1 MKSILSSF
9 LAGLR
14 FLTIVPISWQKES
27 DAQFF
32 QKSVSFFPLIGLLIG
47 VAGGAVAV
55 LASDIVPQSLL
66 AAFLLLYLGAVSGF
80 LHLDGLADTA
90 DGFFSSRSKDQI
102 LAIMRDSR
110 SGAMA
115 ITALVFILL
124 FKFAALLSISPHGL
138 AWTVL
143 IMPVA
148 GRSAIVL
155 QMAFLPYARKEGGL
169 GALFYRRSKWALP
182 SFSLLL
188 VFVLASA
195 NNIGLAALLIVAIA
209 ATGWLFGLWCLR
221 TIGGTTG
228 DTLGAACELTE
239 AAAAAACAIY
249 FNV

>member
-1 MKSILSSF
+1 MKSILRSF

-14 FLTIVPISWQKES
+14 FLTIVPISWQAERDEK
-27 DAQFF
+27 FF
-32 QKSVSFFPLIGLLIG
+32 QKSVSFFPIIGLLIG

-55 LASDIVPQSLL
+55 LASDIVPQPLL
-66 AAFLLLYLGAVSGF
+66 AAILLLYLGAVSGF

-90 DGFFSSRSKDQI
+90 DGFFSSRPKDQV
-102 LAIMRDSR
+102 LTIMRDSR

-115 ITALVFILL
+115 ITVLSFVLL
-124 FKFAALLSISPHGL
+124 FKFAALLSIAPHSL

-169 GALFYRRSKWALP
+169 GALFYRRSKWVLP

-188 VFVLASA
+188 VFLLASA
-195 NNIGLAALLIVAIA
+195 NSVGLAALLIVTIA
-209 ATGWLFGLWCLR
+209 TIGWLFGLWCLKI
-221 TIGGTTG
+221 IGGTTG

-239 AAAAAACAIY
+239 AATVAACAIY
-249 FNV
+249 FNM